1 MQDFFKSWRF
11 KVLLALLVFILAI
24 ILRAAAAGGFGEII
38 EEAVGAVTAPV
49 MKLSTRISS
58 GATEFFQRII
68 HVNDTYEQ
76 NEEYREQIN
85 ELNRQLIDYE
95 KIKRENEHL
104 RDYLELK
111 EENEDYTF
119 ETATVIGR
127 DPNDMYCSFVVDSG
141 SRSGIE
147 TGDPVITADGLI
159 GVVYET
165 GANYSKVMTIL
176 NPSLNVGCYD
186 IRTAD
191 SGILAGDLELSQEGM
206 CKFQYISRD
215 SGAANGDLVVTSG
228 GGIFPRDLVIGT
240 IADIHAEK
248 DGVSLYAKVIPSA
261 DITGVKEVFIITSFA
276 GQWDITDDKN
286 LAVDKLYIEHQNRKA
301 EEAQPSDGEPDQ
313 SSGSE

>member
-24 ILRAAAAGGFGEII
+24 ILRAAAAGGFGEIF
-38 EEAVGAVTAPV
+38 EEAVGVVTAPV
-49 MKLSTRISS
+49 MKLSTRISN
-58 GATEFFQRII
+58 GATEFFRRII
-68 HVNDTYEQ
+68 NINETYKQ
-76 NEEYREQIN
+76 NEEYRERIN
-85 ELNRQLIDYE
+85 ELNRQLIEYE

-104 RDYLELK
+104 RDYLDLK
-111 EENEDYTF
+111 EENEDYSF

-141 SRSGIE
+141 SRSGVE

-186 IRTAD
+186 VRTAD
-191 SGILAGDLELSQEGM
+191 SGILAGELELSQEGM

-240 IADIHAEK
+240 IADINAEK
-248 DGVSLYAKVIPSA
+248 DGVALYAKIIPSA

-276 GQWDITDDKN
+276 GQWDITDDRN
-286 LAVDKLYIEHQNRKA
+286 LAVDKLYIEHQSRKA
-301 EEAQPSDGEPDQ
+301 QESAQASGAPDEA
-313 SSGSE
+313 SGAE